1 MLKYAV
7 LPIVVFTL
15 FISACSPGVPAVE
28 APVENPQQ
36 VVPEATTAPLA
47 ETPPEAAPV
56 SPAETVQSPIATLP
70 AAAPAEMA
78 DSPAW
83 FSAVLT
89 DVHSGQTFSI
99 NDYRGKVVLLE
110 TLAIWCSNCKK
121 QQNQVKALHEA
132 LGAQQDLVSIGL
144 DIDPNENAGDLKA
157 YTAANGF
164 DWTYAVAPVEVAREI
179 SSLYGDQFLNPPSTP
194 MLVVDRNGQVHLLPF
209 GIKSA
214 QELQE
219 FLEPYLNEDA

>member
-1 MLKYAV
+1 MFKFAV
-7 LPIVVFTL
+7 LLIVIFTL
-15 FISACSPGVPAVE
+15 LISACSSEPAVE

-36 VVPEATTAPLA
+36 VVPEETTAPLA
-47 ETPPEAAPV
+47 EMPPEATPAA
-56 SPAETVQSPIATLP
+56 PAETVQSPVETLP
-70 AAAPAEMA
+70 PATPVEMV

-83 FSAVLT
+83 FGVALR
-89 DVHSGQTFSI
+89 DVHTGQTFSI

-121 QQNQVKALHEA
+121 QQNQVKALHEVLA
-132 LGAQQDLVSIGL
+132 ANEDLVSIGL

-157 YTAANGF
+157 YTASNGF
-164 DWTYAVAPVEVAREI
+164 DWIYAVAPVEVAREI
-179 SSLYGDQFLNPPSTP
+179 SNLYGDQFLNPPSTP

-219 FLEPYLNEDA
+219 FLEPFLNEGA